1 MKVGFIGLGIMGK
14 PMAKNLLKAGHQ
26 VCVNDFHKEA
36 VEELVA
42 AGATAGANNAEVAKG
57 VDVVITMV
65 PNSPNVRAALLG
77 ENGVA
82 EGADKD
88 TVVIDMSSIDP
99 VESKKIAAELKAR
112 TGMEMLDCPVSGGEP
127 KAIDGTLSIM
137 CGGKKEVFDRFTDL
151 LKAMGSSVV
160 YVGEIGSG
168 NVAKLA
174 NQMVVAANI
183 GICAEAMTFAK
194 KMGTDPELVYQAI
207 RGGLAGS
214 TVMDAK
220 ALADKGKNAEEI
232 KDILEAHK
240 MDSSIYI
247 TLETLK
253 YLKKGGRITPAAAAI
268 GTMLKLNPVLQ
279 IQGEKLDAFAKA
291 RGKSSAKKIMLKAMK
306 DDCDN
311 RFKDYAQQGKLHM
324 EVAYTGNEEEA
335 REWAE
340 AVKEAF
346 PQYDFHMDPLSLS
359 VACHIGYGSLAIAVS
374 AYVPEA
380 E

>member
-42 AGATAGANNAEVAKG
+42 AGATAGANHAEVAKG
-57 VDVVITMV
+57 VDVVITRG
-65 PNSPNVRAALLG
+65 PHSPTVRAALLG

-99 VESKKIAAELKAR
+99 VESQKIAAELKAR

-220 ALADKGKNAEEI
+220 VPMMLAGNYKPGFSIDLHI
-232 KDILEAHK
+232 KDLNNALNASHAINMPVPMTAH
-240 MDSSIYI
+240 
-247 TLETLK
+247 L
-253 YLKKGGRITPAAAAI
+253 
-268 GTMLKLNPVLQ
+268 
-279 IQGEKLDAFAKA
+279 
-291 RGKSSAKKIMLKAMK
+291 
-306 DDCDN
+306 
-311 RFKDYAQQGKLHM
+311 M
-324 EVAYTGNEEEA
+324 EVMQELKNHDEGSCDHDDIIRYYERMTGVSI
-335 REWAE
+335 
-340 AVKEAF
+340 VKEK
-346 PQYDFHMDPLSLS
+346 
-359 VACHIGYGSLAIAVS
+359 
-374 AYVPEA
+374 
-380 E
+380 